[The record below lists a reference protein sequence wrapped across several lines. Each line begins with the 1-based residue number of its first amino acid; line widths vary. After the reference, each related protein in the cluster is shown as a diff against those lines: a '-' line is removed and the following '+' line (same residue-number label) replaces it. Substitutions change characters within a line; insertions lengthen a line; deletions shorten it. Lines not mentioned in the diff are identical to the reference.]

1 MPKPA
6 WQDGTSAEFFDAR
19 HGISIDD
26 ALRGHEQG
34 SYVAIVA
41 CRRANGDL
49 SFPELLPAYSR
60 KRLAQVGLEAGDV
73 LKRRIEQ

>member
-1 MPKPA
+1 MPKLA
-6 WQDGTSAEFFDAR
+6 WQDGTSAQFFDAR

-26 ALRGHEQG
+26 ALRDHEQG
-34 SYVAIVA
+34 RHIAIVA
-41 CRRANGDL
+41 CRRTKGDL
-49 SFPELLPAYSR
+49 SFLELLPAYSR